1 MKRSLITVILVV
13 NCALTSAQFTYFNQ
27 ITGDLTDESS
37 ETVANVEVVDDG
49 YVLWGGGVNEN
60 MQGLQFVRKYDLLGN
75 IVDENILIDPEGVY
89 VLGGII
95 NSFKWNSY
103 LNKFVYIHGV
113 NLDDS
118 TTEGYL
124 IEFDQN
130 LNIVFTKRYNQ
141 YPPYTYPF
149 IFDLESDGYV
159 VAGEYGGISNSNGT
173 FIMKLDFEGN
183 ILWSEIMQT
192 EIYQNIYRNRNILKT
207 ENGYLIA
214 GGGSTPE
221 SNYNPIGLITQTNNL
236 GITQSEMVVEDEN
249 ALGSGYL
256 GAVRLESGDILMAL
270 PIAYELV
277 NPNGNPNIFWL
288 KTRLF
293 KFEPQTGEMYDEH
306 TYFDNYE
313 MKMGGPIDMVATSD
327 GGAVLLGNR
336 SGFFYDSYGWMM
348 KVDADLNQE
357 WFHEYTYQ
365 SCNNCGNTLY
375 DIELAPDGGY
385 VAAGSFY
392 NYDIDPRNATW
403 LLKVDA
409 CGDVEWQGCEPVGV
423 AEREVQA
430 FSVYPNPS
438 NGRFTIEASENERI
452 STWSVYNLAG
462 QKVAQGNAQS
472 GGQSLEINLNLPSG
486 LYALELVQS
495 DGKRENHKIQI
506 VK

>member
-1 MKRSLITVILVV
+1 MIRNLLTIIVFV
-13 NCALTSAQFTYFNQ
+13 NCALASAQFTYFNQ
-27 ITGDLTDESS
+27 ITGEFGDLSS
-37 ETVANVEVVDDG
+37 EVCSNVVVSEEGYVIWGAAINDNVLIHFIRRYNSNGEIINTQENIFGGEYMYSGITNSFQWNPYTQEFVMLQGSDLGDSVEGRMLTFNENLQLQNNLYFNDYDPYTYFFGFLIEPDG
-49 YVLWGGGVNEN
+49 YVILGEN
-60 MQGLQFVRKYDLLGN
+60 ASVM
-75 IVDENILIDPEGVY
+75 
-89 VLGGII
+89 
-95 NSFKWNSY
+95 NS
-103 LNKFVYIHGV
+103 
-113 NLDDS
+113 
-118 TTEGYL
+118 
-124 IEFDQN
+124 Q
-130 LNIVFTKRYNQ
+130 
-141 YPPYTYPF
+141 
-149 IFDLESDGYV
+149 
-159 VAGEYGGISNSNGT
+159 GT
-173 FIMKLDFEGN
+173 FNMKLDFEGN

-192 EIYQNIYRNRNILKT
+192 EIYQNIYRNRSILKT
-207 ENGYLIA
+207 DGGYLIA
-214 GGGSTPE
+214 GGGSSPE
-221 SNYNPIGLITQTNNL
+221 TGYEPFGLITQINNL
-236 GITQSEMVVEDEN
+236 GITQSETIVEDED
-249 ALGSGYL
+249 ALQTGYL
-256 GAVRLESGDILMAL
+256 GAVRLESGEILMAQTL
-270 PIAYELV
+270 AYELV
-277 NPNGNPNIFWL
+277 YPNGNPNIFWL

-293 KFEPQTGEMYDEH
+293 KFDPQTETMYDEH

-365 SCNNCGNTLY
+365 SCNNCGNKLY

-423 AEREVQA
+423 EEKETQS

-438 NGRFTIEASENERI
+438 NGRFTVETSENENI
-452 STWSVYNLAG
+452 SAWSVYNLSG
-462 QKVAQGNAQS
+462 QNVAQGNVQS